1 MLIEKRKSHIFSF
14 CIIEY
19 RAGKMRWQRI
29 SLIPRAGL
37 KKEGGIS
44 MREDSRETARNMISM
59 EEYLRKRQAIRRRE
73 RGQRTEGGRET
84 VAALKLTEL
93 LYV

>member
-1 MLIEKRKSHIFSF
+1 
-14 CIIEY
+14 
-19 RAGKMRWQRI
+19 
-29 SLIPRAGL
+29 
-37 KKEGGIS
+37 
-44 MREDSRETARNMISM
+44 MREDSRETAGNMISM

-73 RGQRTEGGRET
+73 RGPRTDGERET

>member
-1 MLIEKRKSHIFSF
+1 
-14 CIIEY
+14 
-19 RAGKMRWQRI
+19 
-29 SLIPRAGL
+29 
-37 KKEGGIS
+37 
-44 MREDSRETARNMISM
+44 MREDSRETAGNMISM

-73 RGQRTEGGRET
+73 RGQRTDRERET

>member
-1 MLIEKRKSHIFSF
+1 MRSTEN
-14 CIIEY
+14 IIDAACRTE
-19 RAGKMRWQRI
+19 
-29 SLIPRAGL
+29 
-37 KKEGGIS
+37 KEGGIS

-73 RGQRTEGGRET
+73 RSQRADRERET
-84 VAALKLTEL
+84 EEALKLTEL

>member
-1 MLIEKRKSHIFSF
+1 
-14 CIIEY
+14 
-19 RAGKMRWQRI
+19 MRWQRI

-44 MREDSRETARNMISM
+44 MREDSRETARNMIAM

-73 RGQRTEGGRET
+73 RAQRTDREQET
-84 VAALKLTEL
+84 EDALKLTEL